1 MSIETAFGV
10 SRYLEDERRHTIAN
24 FLTAA
29 WQLQFGARPAD
40 LEADLAALRRLFR
53 PDLTGKVARAEFV
66 ELPRLALER
75 PKGLPDA
82 ALISSPALVGSSP
95 RRAACSW
102 T

>member
-10 SRYLEDERRHTIAN
+10 SRYLEDERRHAIAN
-24 FLTAA
+24 YLSAA

-40 LEADLAALRRLFR
+40 LEADFAALRRWFR

-66 ELPRLALER
+66 ELPRLASSAPRGFPTRRL
-75 PKGLPDA
+75 L
-82 ALISSPALVGSSP
+82 SSPALVGSSP